1 MAIGEPQ
8 NTDGSPLAMLT
19 SPLLAVKG
27 QTVIFMK
34 KLFATFTLAILTIV
48 GYAQSQNLE
57 PEYVGQ
63 VAVVNADST
72 TTLLDKEITTLKSKS
87 SMWGLVPVPGSS
99 LLDKSKMNI
108 VIKGTASKT
117 KLKRGRLTFIIR
129 AEKNDFDPKAV
140 FGVLKFEVKKK
151 TREFLIMKSSILSG
165 SEQTTRYNNV
175 ETKIKKYGSN
185 SYIVTIEDAQPG
197 EYGIMTD
204 FGTVYSFGVE

>member
-1 MAIGEPQ
+1 
-8 NTDGSPLAMLT
+8 
-19 SPLLAVKG
+19 
-27 QTVIFMK
+27 MK

-108 VIKGTASKT
+108 VAKGTASKT
-117 KLKRGRLTFIIR
+117 KLKRGPLTFIIR

-151 TREFLIMKSSILSG
+151 TREFLIMKYGVLSD
-165 SEQTTRYNNV
+165 SEQTARYNNV
-175 ETKIKKYGSN
+175 ETKIKKYGV
-185 SYIVTIEDAQPG
+185 IRI
-197 EYGIMTD
+197 
-204 FGTVYSFGVE
+204 

>member
-1 MAIGEPQ
+1 
-8 NTDGSPLAMLT
+8 
-19 SPLLAVKG
+19 
-27 QTVIFMK
+27 MK
-34 KLFATFTLAILTIV
+34 KTILIAMMAFASCLYV
-48 GYAQSQNLE
+48 CAQSQSLE

-63 VAVVNADST
+63 VVVVNADST
-72 TTLLDKEITTLKSKS
+72 TTLLDKETTTLKSKS
-87 SMWGLVPVPGSS
+87 SKWGLVPVPGSS

-108 VIKGTASKT
+108 VVKGAASKT
-117 KLKRGRLTFIIR
+117 KLKRGLLTFIIR
-129 AEKNDFDPKAV
+129 AEKNDFDPKVV

-151 TREFLIMKSSILSG
+151 TREFLIMKSSFLSG

-204 FGTVYSFGVE
+204 FGTVSSFGVE

>member
-1 MAIGEPQ
+1 
-8 NTDGSPLAMLT
+8 
-19 SPLLAVKG
+19 
-27 QTVIFMK
+27 MK

-108 VIKGTASKT
+108 V
-117 KLKRGRLTFIIR
+117 
-129 AEKNDFDPKAV
+129 EN
-140 FGVLKFEVKKK
+140 VLH
-151 TREFLIMKSSILSG
+151 RRRS
-165 SEQTTRYNNV
+165 
-175 ETKIKKYGSN
+175 
-185 SYIVTIEDAQPG
+185 
-197 EYGIMTD
+197 
-204 FGTVYSFGVE
+204 